1 MSEEA
6 PESDRSE
13 SATPHKLRRARER
26 GVVARGFD
34 LGFAVLLGTFL
45 LWLWFAGAAFAEAM
59 QRASA
64 RVLGAGDIA
73 PGIAAGQMFAVLTG
87 PLIGLGAMLFG
98 VGLVTDFLQVGPVFS
113 AHPLKP
119 DFTRLNPAKGLKRI
133 FSWRALIEA
142 GKGVLKLVVYGA
154 VVWLVVRRLFT
165 VDLPG
170 VSDAGSAAAMLGS
183 AVMRLLASVFAVAL
197 VFAAL
202 DQLLARRQFGRQM
215 RMSRREVRREARER
229 EGEPRLKQRR
239 RQLLREFMQAAR
251 SIGAVRG
258 ADIVITNPTHY
269 AVALRYRGRS
279 MAAPRLVSKGRDR
292 MAGRI
297 KRAAFIH
304 QVPVVEDRA
313 LARGLFRDAAFDAE
327 IPARYFADVAAIYRT
342 RQLVKDA

>member
-6 PESDRSE
+6 QENDRSE
-13 SATPHKLRRARER
+13 SATPYKLRRARER
-26 GVVARGFD
+26 GMVARGFD
-34 LGFAVLLGTFL
+34 LGFAVLIGTFL
-45 LWLWFAGAAFAEAM
+45 LWLWFAGAGFAAAM
-59 QRASA
+59 QLASA

-73 PGIAAGQMFAVLTG
+73 PGVAAGQLFKALTG

-98 VGLVTDFLQVGPVFS
+98 VGLVADFLQVGPVFS

-142 GKGVLKLVVYGA
+142 GKGVLKLIAYGA
-154 VVWLVVRRLFT
+154 IVWLVARRLFT

-170 VSDAGSAAAMLGS
+170 IVDAASMAAILGS
-183 AVMRLLASVFAVAL
+183 AVMRLLASVFAMAL
-197 VFAAL
+197 VFAVF
-202 DQLLARRQFGRQM
+202 DQLLARRQFDKQM
-215 RMSRREVRREARER
+215 RMSRRDVRREARER

-239 RQLLREFMQAAR
+239 RQVLREFMQAAR
-251 SIGAVRG
+251 SVGAVQG
-258 ADIVITNPTHY
+258 ADIVVTNPTHY

-292 MAGRI
+292 LAERI
-297 KRAAFIH
+297 KRAAFLYN
-304 QVPVVEDRA
+304 VPVVEDRV

-327 IPARYFADVAAIYRT
+327 IPARYFAEVAALYRT